1 MTTLAL
7 NWVRGIWGR
16 EVLRRKVEQLEARYE
31 RARKVMDGLIETNR
45 VQGETVKRLEE
56 TNTRLTAAVAA
67 WEDAN
72 KRIDPNAKC
81 PVCGATDGKLD
92 HLVKQVEGKITQVVC
107 RNNCNVC
114 GAHFLSGP
122 PVAGDLATQL
132 YQPDLHRQ
140 MLPERILE
148 GQ

>member
-1 MTTLAL
+1 MTTLAMG
-7 NWVRGIWGR
+7 WIRGIWGR
-16 EVLRRKVEQLEARYE
+16 EVLRRKVETLETRYAVAR
-31 RARKVMDGLIETNR
+31 RVMDGLVETNR
-45 VQGETVKRLEE
+45 AQGETVKRLEE
-56 TNTRLTAAVAA
+56 TNQRLTAAVTA

-92 HLVKQVEGKITQVVC
+92 HLVKQLDGQITQVVC

-122 PVAGDLATQL
+122 PVAGELAKQL
-132 YQPDLHRQ
+132 YQPDLQRT

>member
-1 MTTLAL
+1 MTTLAMG
-7 NWVRGIWGR
+7 WIRGIWGR
-16 EVLRRKVEQLEARYE
+16 EVLRRKVETLETRYAVAR
-31 RARKVMDGLIETNR
+31 RVMDGLVETNR
-45 VQGETVKRLEE
+45 AQGETVKRLEE
-56 TNTRLTAAVAA
+56 TNQRLTAAVTA

-92 HLVKQVEGKITQVVC
+92 HLVKQIDGQITQVVC

-122 PVAGDLATQL
+122 PVAGELAKQL
-132 YQPDLHRQ
+132 YQPDLQRT
-140 MLPERILE
+140 MLPERIME

>member
-1 MTTLAL
+1 MTTLAMG
-7 NWVRGIWGR
+7 WIRGIWGR
-16 EVLRRKVEQLEARYE
+16 EVLRRKVETLETRYAVAR
-31 RARKVMDGLIETNR
+31 RVMDGLVETNR
-45 VQGETVKRLEE
+45 AQGETVKRLEE
-56 TNTRLTAAVAA
+56 TNQRLTAAVTA

-92 HLVKQVEGKITQVVC
+92 HLVKQLDGQITQVVC

-122 PVAGDLATQL
+122 PVAGELAKQL
-132 YQPDLHRQ
+132 YQPDLQRT
-140 MLPERILE
+140 MLPERIME

>member
-1 MTTLAL
+1 MTELAI
-7 NWVRGIWGR
+7 NWFRGIWGR
-16 EVLRRKVEQLEARYE
+16 EVLRRKVEQLEERYA
-31 RARKVMDGLIETNR
+31 RARKVLDGLVATNKT
-45 VQGETVKRLEE
+45 QGDAVVRLEQE
-56 TNTRLTAAVAA
+56 NIRLTAIVKA

-92 HLVKQVEGKITQVVC
+92 HLIKQVDGTITQVVC

-122 PVAGDLATQL
+122 PVAGDLAKQL
-132 YQPDLHRQ
+132 YQPNLATTV
-140 MLPERILE
+140 LPDRILE